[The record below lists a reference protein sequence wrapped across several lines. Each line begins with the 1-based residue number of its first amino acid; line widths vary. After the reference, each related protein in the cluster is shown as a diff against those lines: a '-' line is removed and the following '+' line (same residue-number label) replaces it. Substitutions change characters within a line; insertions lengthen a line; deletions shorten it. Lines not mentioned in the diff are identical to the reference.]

1 MRNELLIAMRSVN
14 DAPDDLLTRTGYA
27 TDQDRGLGAMTD
39 QGEETAQSK
48 ELIRE
53 IEELL
58 ARAALK
64 QRTLTRRPGSGS
76 PARAARQPRW
86 DDYADTED

>member
-1 MRNELLIAMRSVN
+1 MR
-14 DAPDDLLTRTGYA
+14 DASGDLLTRNGYA
-27 TDQDRGLGAMTD
+27 TDQAREVEAMAGP
-39 QGEETAQSK
+39 GEETIEPSK

-64 QRTLTRRPGSGS
+64 QRTLTRWPGSRS

-86 DDYADTED
+86 DDYRGY